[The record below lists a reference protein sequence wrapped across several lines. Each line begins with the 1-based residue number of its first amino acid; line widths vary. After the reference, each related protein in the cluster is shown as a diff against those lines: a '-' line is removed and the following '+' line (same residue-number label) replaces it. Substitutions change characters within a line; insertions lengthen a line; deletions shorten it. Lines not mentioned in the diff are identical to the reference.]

1 MAIPGNIIISPA
13 IPAAF
18 LAPDSTDT
26 SAAESLELGGVAL
39 NDGSQGR
46 QVQNWR
52 GYIAAA
58 GTQIRVQ
65 PQASGTPD
73 TLLYTGVNITAV
85 SLAFDSNMQPTV
97 AFVEDG
103 VAKLR
108 WFDAVGSAFVVTS
121 YPGVTNPKVS
131 SDDKRF
137 SQVGASDV
145 IFSYINA
152 GTLYWRQQRD
162 RYLVERAIGAVP
174 AGFRLVT
181 MGMNALGRMQWRL
194 VSP

>member
-18 LAPDSTDT
+18 LAPDAVDVSLV
-26 SAAESLELGGVAL
+26 ESLELGGVAL

-52 GYIAAA
+52 AYIAAA

-65 PQASGTPD
+65 PQVSGTPD
-73 TLLYTGVNITAV
+73 TLLYTGAGITAV

-97 AFVEDG
+97 AFIEGGTV
-103 VAKLR
+103 KLR
-108 WFDAVGSAFVVTS
+108 WFDAVSSSFVVTS
-121 YPGVTNPKVS
+121 FPGATQAKVS
-131 SDDKRF
+131 SDDKRR
-137 SQVGASDV
+137 SQDGASDV
-145 IFSYINA
+145 IFAYVSA

-162 RYLVERAIGAVP
+162 RYLIERTVGAVG

-181 MGMNALGRMQWRL
+181 IGMNAIGRVQFKL
-194 VSP
+194 VFP